1 MFPFTKDSQD
11 IWPTSWIASNRFFL
25 LKRESRRWTWKAKM
39 RKEITITCSEFWVF
53 VRHTG
58 FFVVFLHYLWEFHSN
73 AASTSW
79 PSPSHH
85 HHQLPSVR
93 KQEDWNKFFGNTLGP
108 NIFWPLLCCHEGP
121 KIEKIWGWK
130 KGKNFT
136 LYIPFWDRESSKP
149 SDSNNKRLVWC
160 WRLYHGTDCS
170 LPHCAPVFQ
179 GFPIHLTSSKKGN
192 KNIYS
197 ADLRSIQIWKRN
209 ARYRYLD

>member
-1 MFPFTKDSQD
+1 MNMESK
-11 IWPTSWIASNRFFL
+11 NE
-25 LKRESRRWTWKAKM
+25 KRNNDHVFRVLSIRTAHRVFRR
-39 RKEITITCSEFWVF
+39 
-53 VRHTG
+53 
-58 FFVVFLHYLWEFHSN
+58 L
-73 AASTSW
+73 STLSLRI
-79 PSPSHH
+79 SFKR
-85 HHQLPSVR
+85 SVDVLTER

-121 KIEKIWGWK
+121 KKEKIWGWK

-197 ADLRSIQIWKRN
+197 ADLRSIQIWKIN